1 MQSKFKS
8 VKSFFYILGAI
19 KGFSSNYEN
28 ITKWCLNC
36 PKEILLIKK
45 LLELS
50 GISENMYYKVLSP
63 KEVNKS

>member
-1 MQSKFKS
+1 MQSKFKL

-19 KGFSSNYEN
+19 KVFSSNYEN

-50 GISENMYYKVLSP
+50 GISENMDYKVLSP